1 LARRGCTHSFAESMK
16 ALRAYVRSY
25 PGMLLLAFYAT
36 WLAGRVS
43 LGHWPRPSLDDPK
56 FIGAWVDVP
65 YTITGLLLVVGLPAF
80 AIAFLALLYVAYC
93 DEARRKRLLL
103 VSAISIVC
111 MVATIL
117 VLRWDALGVVAWY
130 MD

>member
-1 LARRGCTHSFAESMK
+1 MFAENMK
-16 ALRAYVRSY
+16 ALRAYVLSY
-25 PGMLLLAFYAT
+25 PGVLLLAFFAT

-80 AIAFLALLYVAYC
+80 AIAVLGLLYRAYC
-93 DEARRKRLLL
+93 DETRRKSLLF
-103 VSAISIVC
+103 VSVLSTVC

-117 VLRWDALGVVAWY
+117 VLRWDPLGVVAWY

>member
-1 LARRGCTHSFAESMK
+1 MK
-16 ALRAYVRSY
+16 ALRAYVLSY

-43 LGHWPRPSLDDPK
+43 LGHWSRPSLDDPK

-80 AIAFLALLYVAYC
+80 GIAVLALLYVAYC
-93 DEARRKRLLL
+93 DEARRKRLFL

>member
-1 LARRGCTHSFAESMK
+1 MK
-16 ALRAYVRSY
+16 ALQAYVLSY
-25 PGMLLLAFYAT
+25 PGALLLALFGT

-56 FIGAWVDVP
+56 FIGVWVDIP
-65 YTITGLLLVVGLPAF
+65 YTITWVLLLVGLPAF
-80 AIAFLALLYVAYC
+80 VIAVSALLYRAYC
-93 DEARRKRLLL
+93 DKARRKKLLL
-103 VSAISIVC
+103 VSALSIVC

-117 VLRWDALGVVAWY
+117 VLRWDPLGVAAWY

>member
-1 LARRGCTHSFAESMK
+1 MK
-16 ALRAYVRSY
+16 ALRAYSLSY
-25 PGMLLLAFYAT
+25 PGVLLLAFFAT

-56 FIGAWVDVP
+56 MIGSLFDAL
-65 YTITGLLLVVGLPAF
+65 YTITGLLLAVGFPVF
-80 AIAFLALLYVAYC
+80 AVSVLGLLYRSHC
-93 DEARRKRLLL
+93 DEIRRKSLLF
-103 VSAISIVC
+103 VSALSVVC

-117 VLRWDALGVVAWY
+117 VLQWDPLGVVAWY

>member
-1 LARRGCTHSFAESMK
+1 MFAESMK
-16 ALRAYVRSY
+16 ALRAYVLSY
-25 PGMLLLAFYAT
+25 PGVLLLAFFAT
-36 WLAGRVS
+36 WLAGRIS

-56 FIGAWVDVP
+56 SIGAWVDVP

-80 AIAFLALLYVAYC
+80 AIGVLGLLYRAYC
-93 DEARRKRLLL
+93 DATRRKSLL
-103 VSAISIVC
+103 VVSGVSMVC

-117 VLRWDALGVVAWY
+117 VLRRDPLGIVAWY

>member
-1 LARRGCTHSFAESMK
+1 MK
-16 ALRAYVRSY
+16 ALRAYVLSY
-25 PGMLLLAFYAT
+25 PGVLLLAFFAT
-36 WLAGRVS
+36 WLAGRIS

-80 AIAFLALLYVAYC
+80 AIGVLGLLYRDYC
-93 DEARRKRLLL
+93 DATRRKSLL
-103 VSAISIVC
+103 VVSGVSMVC

-117 VLRWDALGVVAWY
+117 VLRWDPLGIVAWY